1 MFVGHYSVA
10 FAVRTDKIPLW
21 VLFVAVQFLDYI
33 WATLVLLGIEKLR
46 VIKGFT
52 AGSMLDSYFH
62 PYSHSLIAAVLWSGV
77 AGLCYKLLCRW
88 CGYGYT
94 KSAALVVGVAVF
106 SHWILDLIAHPHDLP
121 IYDNTAKVGFGLWNY
136 RELEFAVE
144 IVLLALGIVLYLSR
158 ICTTRIVRLLAVP
171 SRAEHQGKSA
181 RRGLLVAVEEQV
193 ALPALELVGLS
204 GPAGWRHGRAGR
216 VPGDPCHG
224 LGAASRAALLGCGGK
239 FVVHG
244 GSSPPEGAS
253 SPQAVPLGAGS
264 FPRVARRHYRLAVH
278 GWQAAPAAEQR
289 RRISGDLRASWTPAA
304 LTAVRRRERAC
315 WAQGRFPLS
324 FTTKLQRPNLKSRGS
339 SWLGGE

>member
-136 RELEFAVE
+136 RDPEFALE
-144 IVLLALGIVLYLSR
+144 IALLALGIVFYLARNVMPAIRKRAVIAFGIALVVIQIGDTYVPR
-158 ICTTRIVRLLAVP
+158 IALSDKATALGVWIFYTLFVLIALAV
-171 SRAEHQGKSA
+171 EKIG
-181 RRGLLVAVEEQV
+181 RR
-193 ALPALELVGLS
+193 LETN
-204 GPAGWRHGRAGR
+204 A
-216 VPGDPCHG
+216 
-224 LGAASRAALLGCGGK
+224 
-239 FVVHG
+239 
-244 GSSPPEGAS
+244 PP
-253 SPQAVPLGAGS
+253 
-264 FPRVARRHYRLAVH
+264 
-278 GWQAAPAAEQR
+278 
-289 RRISGDLRASWTPAA
+289 
-304 LTAVRRRERAC
+304 
-315 WAQGRFPLS
+315 
-324 FTTKLQRPNLKSRGS
+324 RP
-339 SWLGGE
+339 